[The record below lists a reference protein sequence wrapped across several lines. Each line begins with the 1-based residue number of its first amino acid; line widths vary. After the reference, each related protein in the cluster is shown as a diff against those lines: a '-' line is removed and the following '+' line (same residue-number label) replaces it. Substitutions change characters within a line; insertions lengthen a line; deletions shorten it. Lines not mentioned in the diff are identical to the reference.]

1 MYFAEELKEY
11 KKVGFV
17 SNAVKR
23 GVASKKE
30 VEAKFAKAF
39 AKNVKAVP
47 TKFVVVNG
55 VPHKR
60 VGKKLVPLTRIE
72 S

>member
-1 MYFAEELKEY
+1 MYYSEELKVY

-17 SNAVKR
+17 STATKK
-23 GVASKKE
+23 GVATKEEVERKFGKLFEKKE
-30 VEAKFAKAF
+30 VKRSKFT
-39 AKNVKAVP
+39 VIG
-47 TKFVVVNG
+47 G

-60 VGKKLVPLTRIE
+60 VNGKLVPLTRIE